1 MAIKITTFTPEQGG
15 DMAAVKDWFTEN
27 AADFFEEITE
37 EEGVISFKS
46 GGRVV
51 MTITKTVAASS
62 AIKIAFYCKT
72 GLTVERSTGSAPT
85 AGVQIKKLVATSKGI
100 GIAVA
105 TSSTNNQSGE
115 CGAFVTKT
123 NTGALGIVM
132 YGVLQPG
139 SVSTQQQACIISENS
154 AESDTLNLYTAKKA
168 PLTVLCPLVCYGVEE
183 YLPDCFFA
191 PQSQYYTTEC
201 RFTYNDESYFYSGR
215 VALRD

>member
-15 DMAAVKDWFTEN
+15 DMATVKDWFIEN
-27 AADFFEEITE
+27 AANFFDEITE

-62 AIKIAFYCKT
+62 AIKIAFNCKT

-100 GIAVA
+100 GIAV
-105 TSSTNNQSGE
+105 NQSGE